1 MVEEKVVHC
10 THQRAH
16 LSSRVFKVL
25 PKLSFLTFFWVKY
38 QAGELNILFQRFCV
52 KQMHKKILILQR
64 GEWCFMGCMEL
75 LQAQVMQTNGA
86 SEASGCNHSFAH
98 HVPCFWVL
106 GSRSRCPRMLKR
118 TVLLLP
124 LCLKHL
130 CVPYLPLDCFS
141 VILKLRQD
149 FALYH

>member
-38 QAGELNILFQRFCV
+38 QAGELNILFQHFCV
-52 KQMHKKILILQR
+52 KHMRTKMLILQR
-64 GEWCFMGCMEL
+64 GGWCFMGCMEL
-75 LQAQVMQTNGA
+75 LQTNGA
-86 SEASGCNHSFAH
+86 SEASGCNHSFARH
-98 HVPCFWVL
+98 LLCFWVL
-106 GSRSRCPRMLKR
+106 VSGSRCLRMLKR

-141 VILKLRQD
+141 IILKLRQD